1 MSLLSRYEAYL
12 YEQCRRGGAQIG
24 TQLLPWFVLAIAVGA
39 LLPRVPTFAQDSL
52 PQLLVVALAALPI
65 LIGAVLVTRAR
76 WRAYCAR
83 IDEDGRNG

>member
-12 YEQCRRGGAQIG
+12 YEQCRRGGTQIG

-39 LLPRVPTFAQDSL
+39 LLPRVPTLKDSL
-52 PQLLVVALAALPI
+52 SELLVVGLAASPI